1 MSQNSGF
8 DQRNIGIWPTQ
19 LLDLKHMFSS
29 KTQYMGIRTDSN
41 GGSWCEKKEYHVPWR
56 DWQEYHV
63 QKKDMGYGSQSAKT
77 GEHTRDMD
85 FNLTVKRIGWFKR
98 E

>member
-1 MSQNSGF
+1 MA
-8 DQRNIGIWPTQ
+8 DLDVRKRNTMCHEGIDRNTMC
-19 LLDLKHMFSS
+19 K
-29 KTQYMGIRTDSN
+29 
-41 GGSWCEKKEYHVPWR
+41 
-56 DWQEYHV
+56 
-63 QKKDMGYGSQSAKT
+63 KKDMGYGSQSAKT